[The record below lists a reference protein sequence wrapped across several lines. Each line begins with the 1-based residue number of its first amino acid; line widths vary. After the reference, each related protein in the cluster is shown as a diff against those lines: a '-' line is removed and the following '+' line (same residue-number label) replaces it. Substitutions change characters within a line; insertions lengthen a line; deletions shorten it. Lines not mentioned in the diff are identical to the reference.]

1 MSSHRI
7 TAPSQKLADRL
18 QKATASLEI
27 EQIRQALPHDLHHLL
42 EGQVGVEMTHLQ
54 RAMTT
59 GNRAALYGVVNVYPI
74 GDDGRRSNTHVL
86 ISWIFHGADDL
97 VGRPQDL
104 TLELDRI
111 TAVED

>member
-1 MSSHRI
+1 MSSHRL
-7 TAPSQKLADRL
+7 TAPPRMLADRIRR
-18 QKATASLEI
+18 ATEGLEI
-27 EQIRQALPHDLHHLL
+27 EQIRQALPEGLRDRLD
-42 EGQVGVEMTHLQ
+42 GQVGVEMTHLE

-86 ISWIFHGADDL
+86 VSWTFHGADDL

-111 TAVED
+111 TAVDS